1 MSKLAFAL
9 RAEYEGTVTIK
20 GDGDTDLEVPK
31 FLGGVIVAGE
41 RDLDVAE
48 LLAQGDGAIVISDRD
63 PRIVAA
69 LDEYPALKRVDVPK
83 GADTVLGSYEDSN
96 LTTLR
101 AEARRRELDVEG
113 GVSKANRD
121 AIIAALEAD
130 DAGAGTTT
138 TTEEG

>member
-9 RAEYEGTVTIK
+9 RSDYEGTTTV
-20 GDGDTDLEVPK
+20 GEADEAREVPV

-41 RDLDVAE
+41 RDLNVAE
-48 LLAQGDGAIVISDRD
+48 LLEAGNGTIVVSDRD

-69 LDEYPALKRVDVPK
+69 LDEYPALKRVEVPK
-83 GADTVLGSYEDSN
+83 GADSVLGGYEDSN

-101 AEARRRELDVEG
+101 AEAKRRELDVEG

-121 AIIAALEAD
+121 TLIAALEAD
-130 DAGAGTTT
+130 DQGGAGGTNTN
-138 TTEEG
+138 EEG